1 MSDESDNGSKVK
13 LIVIIVVVLAIAGL
27 VVAGA
32 LTSKSPAPTPVA
44 QAPAPAPAPTQ
55 TAQVTSFQTSDTIQP
70 ILNNKLPFAVS
81 SQHSADLEVQ
91 GAAIVRGKVEMPNAE
106 SGNIDRLASTDNQ
119 SWVIMPM
126 QANHKRSL
134 LGQSVATAQRVL
146 IPTLAVDG
154 AGFIE
159 PVGFAY
165 KDATKRVVQLEPD
178 FGLRGMSQTPELF
191 ASRDDQQLWL
201 IYRVPSGS
209 YITQMVMGKQVV
221 TVWSPPLQVK

>member
-1 MSDESDNGSKVK
+1 MSDDSDNGSKVK
-13 LIVIIVVVLAIAGL
+13 LIVILLVVLAIAGL

-32 LTSKSPAPTPVA
+32 LTSKSSTPAPVA
-44 QAPAPAPAPTQ
+44 QAPAPAQP
-55 TAQVTSFQTSDTIQP
+55 AQVTSVQTSDAIQP
-70 ILNNKLPFAVS
+70 ILSNKLPFAIS
-81 SQHSADLEVQ
+81 AKHSADLEVQ
-91 GAAIVRGKVEMPNAE
+91 GAALVRGKVEMPKGE
-106 SGNIDRLASTDNQ
+106 SGNIDRLANTDNQ

-165 KDATKRVVQLEPD
+165 EDATKRIVQLEPD
-178 FGLRGMSQTPELF
+178 FGLRGISQTPELF
-191 ASRDDQQLWL
+191 AARDDQQLWL

-209 YITQMVMGKQVV
+209 YLTQMVMGKQVV

>member
-1 MSDESDNGSKVK
+1 MSVDSDNGSKIK
-13 LIVIIVVVLAIAGL
+13 LIVILVVVLAIAGL

-32 LTSKSPAPTPVA
+32 LTSKSSTPAPVAQTPAPTP
-44 QAPAPAPAPTQ
+44 APAQ
-55 TAQVTSFQTSDTIQP
+55 TAQVTSVQTSDAIQP
-70 ILNNKLPFAVS
+70 ILSNKLPFAIS
-81 SQHSADLEVQ
+81 AKHSADLEVQ
-91 GAAIVRGKVEMPNAE
+91 GAALIRGKVEMPKGE
-106 SGNIDRLASTDNQ
+106 SGNIDRLANSDNQ

-165 KDATKRVVQLEPD
+165 EDATKRIVQLEPD
-178 FGLRGMSQTPELF
+178 FGLRGISQTPELF
-191 ASRDDQQLWL
+191 AARDDQQLWL

>member
-1 MSDESDNGSKVK
+1 MSDDSDNGSKVK
-13 LIVIIVVVLAIAGL
+13 LIVILLVVLAIAGL

-32 LTSKSPAPTPVA
+32 LTSKSSTPAPVA
-44 QAPAPAPAPTQ
+44 QAPAPAQP
-55 TAQVTSFQTSDTIQP
+55 AQVTSVQTSDAIQP
-70 ILNNKLPFAVS
+70 ILSNKLPFAIS
-81 SQHSADLEVQ
+81 AKHSADLEVQ
-91 GAAIVRGKVEMPNAE
+91 GAALVRGKVEMPKGE
-106 SGNIDRLASTDNQ
+106 SGNIDRLANTDNQ

-165 KDATKRVVQLEPD
+165 EDATKRIVQLEPD
-178 FGLRGMSQTPELF
+178 FGLRGISQTPELF
-191 ASRDDQQLWL
+191 AARDDQQLWL